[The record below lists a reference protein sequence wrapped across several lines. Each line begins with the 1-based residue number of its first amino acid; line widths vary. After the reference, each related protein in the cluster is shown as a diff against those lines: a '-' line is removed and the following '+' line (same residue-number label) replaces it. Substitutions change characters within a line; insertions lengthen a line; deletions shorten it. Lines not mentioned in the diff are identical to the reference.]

1 MYSWDNIANKI
12 ADMLNNGTFA
22 TNVEIT
28 EASGFERKEIAEKL
42 WNLYH
47 DLSDEAKEYGYLSPL
62 RRDKFLGFPDERDDI
77 ANKLQDES
85 FRQAITTEL
94 TSLINDYEND
104 KSLIRFKFH
113 KPKELLE
120 SIRL

>member
-1 MYSWDNIANKI
+1 MYSWDKIASKI

-28 EASGFERKEIAEKL
+28 EAPGFERKEIAEKL

-47 DLSDEAKEYGYLSPL
+47 DLSDEASEYGYLSPL

-77 ANKLQDES
+77 ANCRMRVSDKPLQ
-85 FRQAITTEL
+85 R
-94 TSLINDYEND
+94 SL
-104 KSLIRFKFH
+104 H
-113 KPKELLE
+113 
-120 SIRL
+120 RL